1 MKKKNVVIFLLII
14 ISLIVTII
22 VVKKTNKSKNFS
34 LESVSS
40 VEYVAFLE
48 NNKYGVMNKNG
59 DVIISAE
66 YDEIDIPNPSK
77 PLFICKYDYDESND
91 EYHIRVFNNNKESI
105 LYQYYIVNPIELS
118 WDNSEVPFE
127 KSVLKFKQKGK
138 YGLIDFSG
146 KIILKPKYE
155 EITTL
160 DSQEGLLLVKKKGKY
175 GVVNIKGDYILKE
188 KYDIIKANEN
198 FHASNQL
205 DKMGFIVGNLTSN
218 GYKYGY
224 VNYKNQKILNIEYD
238 QIEVINSIDETNTY
252 FIAFKDGKV
261 GFYNNRYNI
270 LKNMYDDILYNQD
283 DNCLIIEK
291 DGKQGLF
298 KINGEMLLSID
309 YDNIFISGRY
319 INARK
324 EEGVEVYDFNSM
336 EKIKIGNVIGLN
348 ETIENDKYIIAISNN
363 EKYKIYDVSNNEL
376 KTNEYDYLE
385 YIGNDVFIAYKD
397 KKFGIIDINGNN
409 VVKFIYDDL
418 HCVKDKTIIQG
429 TKKDDGKSEVEY
441 IDYSGNSVEYNSN
454 SIYPEIIKNYKK
466 VELGYGQ
473 PYYIKSENS

>member
-1 MKKKNVVIFLLII
+1 MKKKNVVIFLFII
-14 ISLIVTII
+14 ILLIVTII
-22 VVKKTNKSKNFS
+22 VVKKTRKSKKFS
-34 LESVSS
+34 LETISS
-40 VEYVAFLE
+40 VEYVAFME
-48 NNKYGVMNKNG
+48 NNKYGVINKNG
-59 DVIISAE
+59 DVIIGAE

-77 PLFICKYDYDESND
+77 PVFICKYDYDENSD

-105 LYQYYIVNPIELS
+105 LYQYYIVNSIDLN
-118 WDNSEVPFE
+118 WDNSEIPFE

-138 YGLIDFSG
+138 YGLIDFDG
-146 KIILKPKYE
+146 NVILKPKYE

-175 GVVNIKGDYILKE
+175 GVININGDYILKE

-198 FHASNQL
+198 FHASTDL
-205 DKMGFIVGNLTSN
+205 EKMGFLVGNLTKD

-238 QIEVINSIDETNTY
+238 QIEIINNIDEDNTY
-252 FIAFKDGKV
+252 FIAFKDGKA

-270 LKNMYDDILYNQD
+270 LKNLYDDILYNKD

-309 YDNIFISGRY
+309 FDKIFISGRY
-319 INARK
+319 VNARK
-324 EEGVEVYDFNSM
+324 DDTVEVFDYNTMD
-336 EKIKIGNVIGLN
+336 KIKIDNVIGLN

-363 EKYKIYDVSNNEL
+363 EKYKILDVATNEL
-376 KTNEYDYLE
+376 KQNEYDYLE

-397 KKFGIIDINGNN
+397 KKFGIVDTNGKNI
-409 VVKFIYDDL
+409 VDFVYDDL
-418 HCVKDKTIIQG
+418 HCVKDKTVIQG
-429 TKKDDGKSEVEY
+429 TKKADGKAEVEY
-441 IDYSGNSVEYNSN
+441 IDYSGNHVEYSSN
-454 SIYPEIIKNYKK
+454 SLYPEKINNYEK

-473 PYYIKSENS
+473 PYYIKAQNS